1 MLSVVCFAVGL
12 FASSGALGQCCG
24 APGPENPDWKQ
35 GYGPRCIFPPVDSPF
50 AVPCRD
56 PLPQGQAVPCRVQYR
71 VPEQEASVL
80 WGVGT
85 IGTRTAFSG
94 AVRSATG
101 QYGQG
106 PIVSD
111 GFRSGY
117 RFVRSRLTI

>member
-56 PLPQGQAVPCRVQYR
+56 PLPQGQAVPCAFKTACPSKRLPCYGVSYYWNPYALFRVR
-71 VPEQEASVL
+71 
-80 WGVGT
+80 
-85 IGTRTAFSG
+85 
-94 AVRSATG
+94 
-101 QYGQG
+101 
-106 PIVSD
+106 
-111 GFRSGY
+111 
-117 RFVRSRLTI
+117 